1 MLGLPKPTELSKQ
14 LPKKAIYEKFN
25 MSPQAKDKFD
35 SDVSRM
41 YIVAEISPNSVNIDK
56 GETVPVI
63 FVLQVLL
70 KRKNFDPKTIS
81 QISKLIDQKML
92 LVLDCDEERK
102 LAIHHSKLI
111 QSNWMPVDDRSVSLT
126 GLNLDK
132 VWENLITQIGGIEIE
147 QGHSL
152 DEQIA
157 SDEQKAKLLKEI
169 ARLEKLA
176 KKEKQPKKKFE
187 IVQKIKKLSI
197 AKECGGY
204 GNI

>member
-1 MLGLPKPTELSKQ
+1 MLSLPKSTELSKQ

-41 YIVAEISPNSVNIDK
+41 YIVAEISPNTINIDK

-63 FVLQVLL
+63 FAVQIIL

-92 LVLDCDEERK
+92 LVLDCDGERK

-111 QSNWMPVDDRSVSLT
+111 QSDWKSIDDCSVSLT

-132 VWENLITQIGGIEIE
+132 VWENFITQVGCIEIE
-147 QGHSL
+147 HGHSL

-157 SDEQKAKLLKEI
+157 SDEQKVKLLKEI

-176 KKEKQPKKKFE
+176 KKEKQPFKP
-187 IVQKIKKLSI
+187 VTRANSI
-197 AKECGGY
+197 
-204 GNI
+204 